1 MRGHIHN
8 DKQNF
13 RINSTLS
20 HNKIPLLGVAVG
32 IHKCKNNTDIVEYR
46 CKWEFTLREKVQV
59 FIYFAVGACI
69 YAVISSLFTP
79 LANVIALDFCRTAD
93 ISQIFFPIIKLIF
106 TFYVDKKVCN
116 CLDQLF

>member
-1 MRGHIHN
+1 MTNKIFELIQHYL
-8 DKQNF
+8 
-13 RINSTLS
+13 TT
-20 HNKIPLLGVAVG
+20 KIPLLGVAVG

-59 FIYFAVGACI
+59 FIYFAIGACI

-79 LANVIALDFCRTAD
+79 LANAIALDFCRTAD